1 MDVNR
6 RQTGWVSTLVALVVL
21 VVAGFLC
28 GALAGFLW
36 EEPGLVLAHL
46 SGKTQP
52 VQWSDPEK
60 KPDVAAA
67 PPTYSQSADMPSE
80 PEARSDAPHA
90 AVELPPAT
98 APVAAVAAPPV
109 AVPASA
115 PARPVEKLEKKPAPP
130 APAPV
135 VAARPPTPRVAPA
148 KVAAATPV
156 GRFSV
161 QVGAF
166 ADRASA
172 DKLVAQLKGHGYT
185 TYVKADGEGSLKRFR
200 VRVGPVNGR
209 PRAEDLVAKLKGEK
223 LSGWIVDESKG

>member
-6 RQTGWVSTLVALVVL
+6 RQTGWVSTIAALVVL
-21 VVAGFLC
+21 VVVGFLC

-36 EEPGLVLAHL
+36 EEPGLVFAYL

-52 VQWSDPEK
+52 VDWSTPEK
-60 KPDVAAA
+60 AKDVAAPA
-67 PPTYSQSADMPSE
+67 PTYSGSAELPSE
-80 PEARSDAPHA
+80 PEAKSDLAGA
-90 AVELPPAT
+90 AVELPSAPAPAAAG
-98 APVAAVAAPPV
+98 APVAAPA

-115 PARPVEKLEKKPAPP
+115 PARPVEKVEKKPAPP
-130 APAPV
+130 AP
-135 VAARPPTPRVAPA
+135 VAAVKPAAIKPAPA
-148 KVAAATPV
+148 KVAAATPA

-172 DKLVAQLKGHGYT
+172 DKLVSQLKGHGFT

-200 VRVGPVNGR
+200 VRVGPVTGR
-209 PRAEDLVAKLKGEK
+209 PRAEELVAKLKGEK